1 MNMDESSVQNPQP
14 GMQINLDINKTPV
27 LYTDLVLLASDKN
40 DFGVVFN
47 FAQAAGDQ
55 ANIVARVGM
64 SVEHA
69 HNFLETVNDH
79 LAKNSGNR
87 KK

>member
-1 MNMDESSVQNPQP
+1 MDEDKQESKQQS
-14 GMQINLDINKTPV
+14 GMQVNLDVSKTPV
-27 LYTDLVLLASDKN
+27 LYTDMVLLASDKN

-55 ANIVARVGM
+55 ATIVARVGM
-64 SVEHA
+64 SLEHA

-79 LAKNSGNR
+79 LAKGSR
-87 KK
+87 KRK